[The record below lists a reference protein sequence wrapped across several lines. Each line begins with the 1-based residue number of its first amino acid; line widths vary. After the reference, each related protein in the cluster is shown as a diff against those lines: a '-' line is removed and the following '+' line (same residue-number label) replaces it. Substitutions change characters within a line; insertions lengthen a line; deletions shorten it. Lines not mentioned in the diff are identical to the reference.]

1 VSQYWP
7 FIITGIATGALYGLA
22 AMGLVLTYKTTG
34 IFNFAHGS
42 IAAAAAYLFYELHVQ
57 HGMAWPLATAI
68 TIFLLSV
75 VGGVLLERVARAL
88 AGAPASAK
96 IVATVGLMLL
106 IQGTAFAIYNDAR
119 PFPQFLPQHLYRFG
133 GINVSADQI
142 IAVVIATLAAVGLS
156 VFFRVSRT
164 GIAMRGVVDNPA
176 LLDLTGTSPARV
188 RTQSWMIGNAF
199 AALSGVLL
207 APKLGLDAFL
217 LTLLVVQAFGAA
229 AVARFTS
236 LPLAYVGG
244 LGIGVAGALSTKY
257 VGAHPALAGLPY
269 SLPFLVL
276 FGILVFTR
284 KGRFT
289 ETVRARRVTEQRT
302 FRPAVTWAGRAVLL
316 AVLIAI
322 PHRVGARLPVY
333 NNALIMV
340 IVFLSLSLLVRTSG
354 QVSLCH
360 AGFAAVGAA
369 VFSHLAHGAG
379 LPWPVA
385 LVGAGL
391 AAVPIGAIVAIPAIR
406 IAGVYLALATFGF
419 GILLE
424 RMAYPTSLMF
434 GSYGTR
440 PAPRPRLGGLDL
452 TSDVRYYY
460 VCLAVM
466 LLVALISVVINR
478 SRLGRLLRGMADSPV
493 ALATLGTAV
502 NVSRVLVF
510 CISAFMAGI
519 AGGLFAAQAGQ
530 IGYIGF
536 GAFTSIIWLAVLAL
550 AGRGEFSAAFIGAF
564 VISVVP
570 TYLDSPTYSKL
581 QPVLFGAFALLAAL
595 SEGGALNVKD
605 RVGSFVSRRAD
616 RTAERLSRSP
626 VRDRLAP
633 ATASAGQ
640 S

>member
-1 VSQYWP
+1 
-7 FIITGIATGALYGLA
+7 
-22 AMGLVLTYKTTG
+22 
-34 IFNFAHGS
+34 
-42 IAAAAAYLFYELHVQ
+42 
-57 HGMAWPLATAI
+57 
-68 TIFLLSV
+68 
-75 VGGVLLERVARAL
+75 
-88 AGAPASAK
+88 
-96 IVATVGLMLL
+96 
-106 IQGTAFAIYNDAR
+106 
-119 PFPQFLPQHLYRFG
+119 
-133 GINVSADQI
+133 
-142 IAVVIATLAAVGLS
+142 
-156 VFFRVSRT
+156 
-164 GIAMRGVVDNPA
+164 
-176 LLDLTGTSPARV
+176 
-188 RTQSWMIGNAF
+188 
-199 AALSGVLL
+199 
-207 APKLGLDAFL
+207 
-217 LTLLVVQAFGAA
+217 
-229 AVARFTS
+229 
-236 LPLAYVGG
+236 
-244 LGIGVAGALSTKY
+244 
-257 VGAHPALAGLPY
+257 
-269 SLPFLVL
+269 
-276 FGILVFTR
+276 
-284 KGRFT
+284 
-289 ETVRARRVTEQRT
+289 
-302 FRPAVTWAGRAVLL
+302 VTWAGRAVLL

-333 NNALIMV
+333 NNGLIMV

-440 PAPRPRLGGLDL
+440 TAPRPKLGGLDL
-452 TSDVRYYY
+452 TSNVRYYY

-466 LLVALISVVINR
+466 LLVAATSVVINR

-605 RVGSFVSRRAD
+605 RLGSFASRRAD

-626 VRDRLAP
+626 VRDRLATV
-633 ATASAGQ
+633 TAAAGQ